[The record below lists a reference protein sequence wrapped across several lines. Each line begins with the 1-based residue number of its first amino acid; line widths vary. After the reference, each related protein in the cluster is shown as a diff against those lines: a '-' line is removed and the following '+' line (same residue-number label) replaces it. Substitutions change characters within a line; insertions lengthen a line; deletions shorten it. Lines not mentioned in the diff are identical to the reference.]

1 MLVRKEPAS
10 AVVWAG
16 DNFDEVKEFLGA
28 EDNEIIRDG
37 LNLIIDDDGRKME
50 VLPGWYII
58 LEELPPDMFGNFE
71 IKISCGSPEFVSEFY
86 EIF

>member
-1 MLVRKEPAS
+1 MLVKKEPAS

-37 LNLIIDDDGRKME
+37 LHLR
-50 VLPGWYII
+50 
-58 LEELPPDMFGNFE
+58 
-71 IKISCGSPEFVSEFY
+71 
-86 EIF
+86 